1 MGFVEELRQQ
11 MAGDLNIYQFEQ
23 EDEKDYIDRLLFSG
37 IGQWI
42 QHSGL
47 DSDLNDSEL
56 YRRKGV
62 SKKYITIKNREIVTS
77 FVSIYPSFINYYKD
91 LSIQDFI
98 MKIRSSYE
106 QAGYFIPAGFSEYL
120 IPAPIRKVKVNHN
133 LYLVRN
139 DYDAK
144 NSRTVGLGQY
154 ATNVTSPDN
163 CDLAD
168 FFKLP
173 SIDALNWFSKYVQ
186 NLTWSKASNLG
197 ENTLFFDMR
206 KNKSNY
212 QCWGERFPVDCDV
225 TLYKTNDWDY
235 GFASKRDGKHV
246 GIAIPEYLIGI
257 VNSESER
264 FFNNDVRRFMFGLK
278 ALYKNPVRAKITMCR
293 QYSELK
299 LFNKLPERE
308 NIALKFLG
316 WRKSNFMNEYNY
328 CIPNDL
334 LDSVKS
340 VLENLS
346 IEIEVN

>member
-11 MAGDLNIYQFEQ
+11 MAHDLKIYQYEN
-23 EDEKDYIDRLLFSG
+23 ETEKDYLDRLLFSG

-42 QHSGL
+42 QHSVL

-62 SKKYITIKNREIVTS
+62 SKKYITRKTCEIAMG

-91 LSIQDFI
+91 IPIQDFI

-106 QAGYFIPAGFSEYL
+106 QAGYFVPTGFSEFI
-120 IPAPIRKVKVNHN
+120 IPAPMRKAKVNDN

-139 DYDAK
+139 DYDAN
-144 NSRTVGLGQY
+144 NSRMVGLGQY
-154 ATNVTSPDN
+154 ATNVTITDN
-163 CDLAD
+163 LDLVD
-168 FFKLP
+168 FFKLS
-173 SIDALNWFSKYVQ
+173 SIDAVDWFSRYVQ
-186 NLTWSKASNLG
+186 NLNWTKSAVLG
-197 ENTLFFDMR
+197 GNTSFFDMR
-206 KNKSNY
+206 KNRSNY
-212 QCWGERFPVDCDV
+212 ECWGEIFPVECDV

-235 GFASKRDGKHV
+235 GFAKKRNGKYV
-246 GIAIPEYLIGI
+246 GIAIPEHLIGSGH
-257 VNSESER
+257 SESEML
-264 FFNNDVRRFMFGLK
+264 FNNDVRRFMFGLK
-278 ALYKNPVRAKITMCR
+278 ALYKNPARSRITIYR
-293 QYSELK
+293 QYSELV

-316 WRKSNFMNEYNY
+316 WRKSNFMNDYNY

-340 VLENLS
+340 VLKNLS

>member
-1 MGFVEELRQQ
+1 MKFVEELKQQ
-11 MAGDLNIYQFEQ
+11 MAHDLNLYQFEN
-23 EDEKDYIDRLLFSG
+23 ENEKDYLDRLLFSG

-42 QHSGL
+42 QHSVL

-62 SKKYITIKNREIVTS
+62 SKKYVNRKNCEIVMGFIS
-77 FVSIYPSFINYYKD
+77 FYPSFINYYKD

-98 MKIRSSYE
+98 MMIRSSYE
-106 QAGYFIPAGFSEYL
+106 QAGYFVPTGFSEYL
-120 IPAPIRKVKVNHN
+120 IPAPIRKIKVNHN

-154 ATNVTSPDN
+154 AINVNITDN
-163 CDLAD
+163 LDLAD

-173 SIDALNWFSKYVQ
+173 SIDAMNWVEKYVQ
-186 NLTWSKASNLG
+186 NLNWSKACKLG

-212 QCWGERFPVDCDV
+212 ECWGERFPVDCDV

-235 GFASKRDGKHV
+235 GFVSKRNGIHV
-246 GIAIPEYLIGI
+246 GIAIPEYLIGYE
-257 VNSESER
+257 NSESER

-278 ALYKNPVRAKITMCR
+278 ALYKNPVRAKITMCS
-293 QYSELK
+293 QYTELK
-299 LFNKLPERE
+299 FFNKLPERE

-340 VLENLS
+340 ILKNLS